1 MVAGMARSYRG
12 LRGPAPPQP
21 LAANVKN
28 CQYASPRPFPRPW
41 PYLFVLFRRPMTEN
55 RSALIVDDEHDI
67 RELLVLTLGRMGLRT
82 DTAPNLHAARQM
94 LATVAYDLCLTDMRL
109 PDGSGLE
116 LVSEI
121 STRFPNTPVAMITA
135 YGNVEA
141 AVEALMAGA
150 FDFVSK
156 PVDIN
161 VLRGLVKQA
170 LDLNT
175 KRLTQP
181 DDAGRLIG
189 TSGPMV
195 TLRQTIAKVARSQA
209 PVHISGESG
218 TGKELVARTIH
229 AQGSRAGGPFVPVN
243 CGAIPSE
250 LMESEFF
257 GHKKGSFT
265 GATSD
270 KAGLFQAA
278 DGGTLFLD
286 EVAELPLPMQVKLLR
301 AIQEKSVRAVGA
313 SNEVQVDVRI
323 LSATHKDLGKLVAEN
338 KFRHDLYYRINVI
351 GLHVPPLRERNG
363 DLPILCA
370 AILNR
375 LAHAMQIQPPEL
387 DDDAIAAL
395 KAYPFPGNVR
405 ELENIL
411 ERALA
416 MADGNRIHAADL
428 HLPSNG
434 GNHDVIA
441 PPAPV
446 APGSAAPGADPRGL
460 SPFDTSSSALPSYI
474 EEIERTAIQQALQ
487 ENRYNK
493 TKTAAALGITFRA
506 LRYKLKKLGID

>member
-1 MVAGMARSYRG
+1 
-12 LRGPAPPQP
+12 
-21 LAANVKN
+21 
-28 CQYASPRPFPRPW
+28 
-41 PYLFVLFRRPMTEN
+41 MTEN

-94 LATVAYDLCLTDMRL
+94 LSTVAYDLCLTDMRL

-121 STRFPNTPVAMITA
+121 STRFPTTPVAMITA

-141 AVEALMAGA
+141 AVEALKAGA

-161 VLRGLVKQA
+161 VLRGLVRQA

-175 KRLTQP
+175 KRLSQP
-181 DDAGRLIG
+181 EDAGRLLG

-195 TLRQTIAKVARSQA
+195 NLRQTIAKVARSQA

-229 AQGSRAGGPFVPVN
+229 AQGSRAGGPFIPVN

-265 GATSD
+265 GASAD

-301 AIQEKSVRAVGA
+301 AIQEKSVRAVGGNA
-313 SNEVQVDVRI
+313 EVPVDVRI
-323 LSATHKDLGKLVAEN
+323 LSATHKDLGQLVNEN

-351 GLHVPPLRERNG
+351 GLHVPPLREREG
-363 DLPILCA
+363 DLPILAA
-370 AILNR
+370 AILQR
-375 LAHAMQIQPPEL
+375 LAHAMQIPAPDL
-387 DDDAIAAL
+387 AADATDAL
-395 KAYPFPGNVR
+395 KAYGFPGNVR

-416 MADGNRIHAADL
+416 MADGNVIHAGDL
-428 HLPSNG
+428 HLPV
-434 GNHDVIA
+434 NHGQPQGSVT

-446 APGSAAPGADPRGL
+446 IPGSAPPPPDPRTL
-460 SPFDTSSSALPSYI
+460 SPFDTASSALPSYI
-474 EEIERTAIQQALQ
+474 EDIERKAIEQALQ